1 MQMTLTS
8 FIEYRIV
15 SFVQRYDKIAP
26 CLSVYTSKS
35 YNYTKIDIATP
46 PFPSS

>member
-1 MQMTLTS
+1 MTLTS
-8 FIEYRIV
+8 IIEYRIV
-15 SFVQRYDKIAP
+15 SFVQRYEKIAP